1 MQLSQTHMVLKPTS
15 VGNNF
20 LLLAQINV
28 RLVASVKKNSHHMLI
43 PNISPGKII
52 TALAIHDK
60 NSTIL

>member
-1 MQLSQTHMVLKPTS
+1 VLNPTR

-28 RLVASVKKNSHHMLI
+28 KLVARVRKNNHHMLI
-43 PNISPGKII
+43 PNISPGTII
-52 TALAIHDK
+52 IAFAAHDK

>member
-1 MQLSQTHMVLKPTS
+1 MQLNQTQIVLNPTR
-15 VGNNF
+15 VGNSF

-28 RLVASVKKNSHHMLI
+28 KLVARVRKNNHHMLI
-43 PNISPGKII
+43 PNIKPGKIM